1 MEHPA
6 EVFLGIL
13 SFACREPC
21 LRGFARAADGACH
34 PVASD
39 PTCDSGSPTYDS
51 SPDTDEP
58 EVELPLVL
66 GDPIETVDGELEPY
80 VEWLDAVV
88 IDKTRAIV
96 AGVSGWAWYDL
107 ENHVRL
113 AEHSS
118 GRTYRVAVDRD
129 TQRAFFATRADRIVV
144 VDVSTDTPTPVDLPG
159 WVTEGFHEDISADGG
174 VVLLGALDE
183 GLVVMDSDLNR
194 LATVP
199 ADTAFGVSILDG
211 RGLFADGD
219 ELVLLDLSEPSNP
232 VELDRASLRGTG
244 RDIDFDGADVA
255 VAMGGSGV
263 DVFEVVDDALV
274 ATGELD
280 VPGSAFGVSLDG
292 DWLWVAAWEVTA
304 LAWLGD
310 GGPVVVGHEDPLQSA
325 MGIGAY
331 EGVVAV
337 ADWQSLTV
345 LQHNEG
351 LAGPELHD
359 PSPIWVESG
368 STENVAVVI
377 TNWGALEL
385 ELSLTTTSDFE
396 LSTGSL
402 SLSPSGSEVIQLT
415 PPGDQGEQAVIDY
428 TSNDPDETSGQIV
441 VRAKST
447 QIGSTHPDFE
457 LLGFTPPET
466 ALSTYALSDY
476 LGQVVLLDYFTT
488 W

>member
-144 VDVSTDTPTPVDLPG
+144 VVVDVSTDTPTPVDLPG

-194 LATVP
+194 LTSP
-199 ADTAFGVSILDG
+199 
-211 RGLFADGD
+211 
-219 ELVLLDLSEPSNP
+219 VLLDADGSVYRSYDTSALGGYAPFP
-232 VELDRASLRGTG
+232 LQILVDRQG
-244 RDIDFDGADVA
+244 RIVYMARQYNADA
-255 VAMGGSGV
+255 VR
-263 DVFEVVDDALV
+263 DAIE
-274 ATGELD
+274 A
-280 VPGSAFGVSLDG
+280 
-292 DWLWVAAWEVTA
+292 A
-304 LAWLGD
+304 LA
-310 GGPVVVGHEDPLQSA
+310 
-325 MGIGAY
+325 
-331 EGVVAV
+331 
-337 ADWQSLTV
+337 
-345 LQHNEG
+345 
-351 LAGPELHD
+351 
-359 PSPIWVESG
+359 
-368 STENVAVVI
+368 
-377 TNWGALEL
+377 
-385 ELSLTTTSDFE
+385 
-396 LSTGSL
+396 
-402 SLSPSGSEVIQLT
+402 
-415 PPGDQGEQAVIDY
+415 
-428 TSNDPDETSGQIV
+428 
-441 VRAKST
+441 R
-447 QIGSTHPDFE
+447 
-457 LLGFTPPET
+457 
-466 ALSTYALSDY
+466 
-476 LGQVVLLDYFTT
+476 
-488 W
+488 